1 MNQTPLIQNNV
12 PVLPSLESF
21 RYENIFNVYQND
33 SSDYFYNILSK
44 VNFPNNIDSTYYDV
58 YTVPHGNMPYTL
70 ISYKLYG
77 TILLWWL
84 VCSVNKVQNP
94 IFYPAAG
101 TQLKYLTPQYVRQ
114 VLAQLGKTT
123 VK

>member
-1 MNQTPLIQNNV
+1 MNQTPQLQSEISS
-12 PVLPSLESF
+12 LPNLESF

-33 SSDYFYNILSK
+33 NNNYFYNILAKTS
-44 VNFPNNIDSTYYDV
+44 FPADLEQAYYDT
-58 YTVPHGNMPYTL
+58 YTVPYGDMPYTL

-84 VCSVNKVQNP
+84 ICSVNNVQNP
-94 IFYPAAG
+94 VFSPPAG
-101 TQLKYLTPQYVRQ
+101 TKLKYLTPAYVRL
-114 VLAQLGKTT
+114 VVSQLQD